1 MAKANKTKYAIL
13 GVLSQMSGSGYD
25 IKKMCD
31 SSIAYFWNENYGHI
45 YPVLKKMESEGLIT
59 KKTEQEE
66 GRPVKNV
73 YSITEKG
80 REELKEWLM
89 LPVEHGPVRSEF
101 LLKIFF
107 SKEIDVNNIIEKVQ
121 KEKEQCEKNL
131 EEYLKVEKFLK
142 AKEESIGK
150 KNLVLW
156 LSTVNYGRHDEE
168 SKIKWC
174 EETIKSLEIIK
185 DL

>member
-1 MAKANKTKYAIL
+1 MAKVNKTKYAIL

-45 YPVLKKMESEGLIT
+45 YPVLKKMESEELIT
-59 KKTEQEE
+59 KKVEQEE
-66 GRPVKNV
+66 GRPLKNV

-80 REELKEWLM
+80 LKELKEWLM
-89 LPVEHGPVRSEF
+89 LPVEHGPIRSEF

-107 SKEIDVNNIIEKVQ
+107 SKDIDVNNIIEKIQ
-121 KEKEQCEKNL
+121 KEKETCEKNL
-131 EEYLKVEKFLK
+131 QEYLKIEKFLK

-168 SKIKWC
+168 SKVKWC
-174 EETIKSLEIIK
+174 EETIKSLETIK